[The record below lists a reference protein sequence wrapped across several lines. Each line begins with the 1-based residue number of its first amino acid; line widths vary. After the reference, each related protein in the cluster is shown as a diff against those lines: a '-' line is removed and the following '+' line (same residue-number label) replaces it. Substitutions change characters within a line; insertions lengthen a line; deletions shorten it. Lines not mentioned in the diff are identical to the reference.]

1 LNKKSDLTKGEI
13 KMKKMLLVIIM
24 IFCVLSAFGYEKWML
39 SFTTDKSYDEITF
52 DIIKKASANFS
63 TAKIEFMTG
72 HYNSL
77 DARQGEHTVTLK
89 PGSILLF
96 KTGEG
101 NYGKMVIYAYSSDYW
116 TTAKEREYF
125 HNIKLAYTLY
135 DSTGKTLKRISGEAT
150 RYIDFEGAQTE
161 ADSFVGADLKN
172 IKDEFFAKLIPINGL
187 KIMVA
192 YRVW

>member
-1 LNKKSDLTKGEI
+1 MRKT
-13 KMKKMLLVIIM
+13 LLVIGL

-63 TAKIEFMTG
+63 TAKIEFMSG
-72 HYNSL
+72 HYHSL
-77 DARQGEHTVTLK
+77 DTRQGNHTVTLK

-96 KTGEG
+96 KTGSG
-101 NYGKMVIYAYSSDYW
+101 NYGKMIILEYSDKYW

-125 HNIKLAYTLY
+125 HDIKISYVLY
-135 DSTGKTLKRISGEAT
+135 DATGKVLNRVSGEAT
-150 RYIDFEGAQTE
+150 RYIDFEGAQSE
-161 ADSFVGADLKN
+161 SDNFSGADLKN

-192 YRVW
+192 LRVW